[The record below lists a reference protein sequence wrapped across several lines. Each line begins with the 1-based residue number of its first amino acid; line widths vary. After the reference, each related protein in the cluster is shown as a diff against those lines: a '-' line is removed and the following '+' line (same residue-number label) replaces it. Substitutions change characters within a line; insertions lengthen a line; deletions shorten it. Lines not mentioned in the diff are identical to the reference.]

1 VYLSGETST
10 IVEDTK
16 TEQTAHPGILK
27 KTPDENIRRKKG
39 LFFRIWMIVWH
50 KSLIGTRNNKQFD
63 EKKENGAA
71 QIFIPSNLIVSGKTP
86 ALKSILN
93 LRILIGTKIITCRL
107 DDNPLLPR
115 TIQDCFVS
123 INIEDYQS
131 MNDLLA
137 KEFNPLSI
145 TISSV
150 ENMPSTPVSYAEL
163 KQRLSLL
170 IKMNLNG
177 RDFFK

>member
-1 VYLSGETST
+1 
-10 IVEDTK
+10 
-16 TEQTAHPGILK
+16 
-27 KTPDENIRRKKG
+27 
-39 LFFRIWMIVWH
+39 
-50 KSLIGTRNNKQFD
+50 
-63 EKKENGAA
+63 
-71 QIFIPSNLIVSGKTP
+71 
-86 ALKSILN
+86 
-93 LRILIGTKIITCRL
+93 LIGTKIITCRL

-123 INIEDYQS
+123 INIEDYQL

-170 IKMNLNG
+170 IKMNLIG